1 MFLLACKGIG
11 DCRRITLVVAKTQ
24 NQVNSDAD
32 GEHVTLKTKLQAQEP
47 NKVTSPAKFSVI
59 TPLLTHLGLQI
70 NCWSWGRAF
79 VFFWCVV
86 SMFFCFYSVCLFLK
100 LLLFLS
106 LLPSLFSPCSSL
118 SLLPSLFPPSKIV
131 PWPLMVYSFELRC
144 DRSSSVI
151 VFGWTVGV
159 PVDTA
164 WMHQGL

>member
-1 MFLLACKGIG
+1 M
-11 DCRRITLVVAKTQ
+11 
-24 NQVNSDAD
+24 NSDAD

-59 TPLLTHLGLQI
+59 TPPSDPLGSPNQLLELGPCFCVFLVCGFHVFLFLQ
-70 NCWSWGRAF
+70 CLF
-79 VFFWCVV
+79 VFSSC
-86 SMFFCFYSVCLFLK
+86 SSS
-100 LLLFLS
+100 LS

-131 PWPLMVYSFELRC
+131 PWPLMVYFIRAALRSLELC
-144 DRSSSVI
+144 I